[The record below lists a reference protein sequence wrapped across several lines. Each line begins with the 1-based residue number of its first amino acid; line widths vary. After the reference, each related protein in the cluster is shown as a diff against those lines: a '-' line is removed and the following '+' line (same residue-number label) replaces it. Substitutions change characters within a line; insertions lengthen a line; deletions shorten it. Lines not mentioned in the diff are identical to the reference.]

1 MRRAVCIFLL
11 LAGML
16 LPVCSART
24 GTHSAYH
31 TRSLSS
37 TRSSHR
43 SYSRRDGTYVSSH
56 PRSRVG
62 ASRSESRIPRATR
75 SPRTSNSPRTTT
87 NRRGYS
93 NAGRYA
99 PSPTRDAR
107 GRIKRS
113 GAAKDAFKR
122 QQPCPSTGRGSGAC
136 PGFVID
142 HIKPLECGGADSPAN
157 MQWQTIADGKAKDKT
172 ERSCR

>member
-1 MRRAVCIFLL
+1 MHGKS
-11 LAGML
+11 GMSRETF
-16 LPVCSART
+16 LPVCLARSSNYST
-24 GTHSAYH
+24 YR

-37 TRSSHR
+37 TRSSVR
-43 SYSRRDGTYVSSH
+43 SYSRRDRNY
-56 PRSRVG
+56 
-62 ASRSESRIPRATR
+62 ASPHTGSKLGTR
-75 SPRTSNSPRTTT
+75 SARTYTSPHTTT
-87 NRRGYS
+87 NRRSYS

-99 PSPTRDAR
+99 PAPARDAR

-136 PGFVID
+136 PGYVID
-142 HIKPLECGGADSPAN
+142 HVKPLECGGADAPTN

>member
-1 MRRAVCIFLL
+1 MRRTICIILL
-11 LAGML
+11 FAGMF
-16 LPVCSART
+16 LPVSLART
-24 GTHSAYH
+24 SSHSAYR
-31 TRSLSS
+31 TRSGSS
-37 TRSSHR
+37 TKPVH
-43 SYSRRDGTYVSSH
+43 SYSRKNGPYVSSH
-56 PRSRVG
+56 ARSKLG
-62 ASRSESRIPRATR
+62 TGRSERSIPRPSRAPR
-75 SPRTSNSPRTTT
+75 AYASPHGAT
-87 NRRGYS
+87 NRRSYS
-93 NAGRYA
+93 NAGGYS

-136 PGFVID
+136 PGYVID
-142 HIKPLECGGADSPAN
+142 HVKPLECGGVDAPAN